1 MRIEITDKNNFIN
14 MFNQMY
20 PEAHLRAI
28 NGLTTDSRKI
38 MNNDIYIPIKG
49 NSFDGHDF
57 IYNSLSNGA
66 VASFSEKYID
76 NSNVINTQSVLNE
89 IIKLCKNW
97 RKLSKTKIIAITGS
111 NGKTTTK
118 ELLYHIMNE
127 KFSCS
132 KTIGNFNSTIGLP
145 ITFLNS
151 KLNDDYCIL
160 EYGASK
166 PNEIEY
172 LCNIISPDFSY
183 VTNVSYSHIA
193 NFDSLE
199 QLNETKLYLYS
210 ATNKTGKC
218 FINSDLIKINK
229 DTIKSSYLEYSI
241 NNHSKLK
248 CDFIPL
254 KKQLIINGITIQIPD
269 QLGHLKENVLGVYMI
284 AYSLGIEN
292 KEIINSINTFDLPI
306 GRGNIV
312 KYNNFS
318 LIDDSYN
325 ANPSSFKIAIKRLN
339 DIKVK
344 GKKILVAADMLELG
358 NIARDEHKNIAGLIN
373 DTNIDIIITYGNLIE
388 ITQKYISKKKYSK
401 HYNNKNK
408 MKIEINNLICEN
420 DIIYL
425 KGSRSMCLDYIY
437 KEN

>member
-1 MRIEITDKNNFIN
+1 MRISIKEKESFKNLIN
-14 MFNQMY
+14 KMFNTNIKT
-20 PEAHLRAI
+20 I
-28 NGLTTDSRKI
+28 NSFCIDSRQLQK
-38 MNNDIYIPIKG
+38 NDIFLAIKG
-49 NSFDGHDF
+49 NNSDGHDF
-57 IYNSLSNGA
+57 IEDAINA
-66 VASFSEKYID
+66 KASMIFSEKNYKNKKII
-76 NSNVINTQSVLNE
+76 NVRSTKEVLKNLAYNWINLFN
-89 IIKLCKNW
+89 KP
-97 RKLSKTKIIAITGS
+97 IIAITGS

-118 ELLYHIMNE
+118 ELLYHIMNK

-166 PNEIEY
+166 PDEIEY
-172 LCNIISPDFSY
+172 LCNIIRPDLSY

-193 NFDSLE
+193 NFESLK

-210 ATNKTGKC
+210 ATKKTGKC
-218 FINSDLIKINK
+218 FINTDLIKINK
-229 DTIKSSYLEYSI
+229 DTLKSSYLEYSI

-254 KKQLIINGITIQIPD
+254 KKQLIINDVTIQIPD
-269 QLGHLKENVLGVYMI
+269 QLGHLKENILGVYMI
-284 AYSLGIEN
+284 AYYLGIEN
-292 KEIINSINTFDLPI
+292 KEIINSINSFDLPR

-312 KYNNFS
+312 KYNEFS
-318 LIDDSYN
+318 LLDDSYN

-339 DIKVK
+339 NINVK
-344 GKKILVAADMLELG
+344 GKKILVVADMLELG
-358 NIARDEHKNIAGLIN
+358 SIARDEHENIARLIN
-373 DTNIDIIITYGNLIE
+373 NTNIDIIITYGNLSE

-425 KGSRSMCLDYIY
+425 KGSRSMGLEYIY